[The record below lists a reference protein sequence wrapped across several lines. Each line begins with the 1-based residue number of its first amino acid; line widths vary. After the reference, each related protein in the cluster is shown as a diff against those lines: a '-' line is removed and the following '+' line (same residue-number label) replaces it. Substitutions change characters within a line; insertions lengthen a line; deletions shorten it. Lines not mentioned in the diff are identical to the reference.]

1 MCPFLAKLFDFL
13 LTYHCAKDIA
23 VRFRICHFLNMLLNS
38 LGDQAFIDDALC
50 DKITTSMMKRL
61 MDKSPKIRAQA
72 VFALQRLQDPTDDQ
86 CPVIKVYIF
95 HASKDPNA
103 MVRKAVLKSM
113 GKNQS
118 TLQVARRRTRD
129 VDETVR
135 KAAYDF
141 ISKITVRSLTI
152 TQRDQLLNDG
162 LKDRSD
168 MVKNTVKNVLLPSW
182 LRHFK
187 GDFIDLIKAL
197 DAEIGTDVAVLA
209 LNSLFM

>member
-1 MCPFLAKLFDFL
+1 MCPFLTKLFDFL
-13 LTYHCAKDIA
+13 LTNHCARDIG

-38 LGDQAFIDDALC
+38 LGDQAFIDDVLC

-118 TLQVARRRTRD
+118 TLQVVLRRTRD

-168 MVKNTVKNVLLPSW
+168 MVKNTVKNVLLPAW

-197 DAEIGTDVAVLA
+197 DAEIGTGVAILA
-209 LNSLFM
+209 LDSLFK